1 MSLKIFNSS
10 LITPMSY
17 IAIVADISE
26 IFWGVFDS
34 GVCWGFIKVENHCI
48 KWIKCWDNWIEL

>member
-1 MSLKIFNSS
+1 
-10 LITPMSY
+10 MSY

-26 IFWGVFDS
+26 ICWGVFDS
-34 GVCWGFIKVENHCI
+34 GVRWGFIKVENHCI